1 MSILDTL
8 SEDDQETRVK
18 PINGVVTGLVTNNK
32 DPNGLGRVKVKLNG
46 LEDNHETDWAPVAT
60 LMAGN
65 QRGSFF
71 LPEVNDEVLVA
82 FEHGNI
88 DAPYVVGA
96 LWNGRANP
104 PGSNSDGK
112 NNIRKITSRSGH
124 EIILDDTAGKE
135 RVEIKDKAGNKVE
148 IKSLDNSISIKCSG
162 KISISASEEVSVDA
176 QAIKLSDSASNALVM
191 DVFIDV
197 FNLHTHMDSL
207 NAPTKAPTIQ
217 AVTASN
223 CTSIIKG
230 S

>member
-1 MSILDTL
+1 MSLLDTL
-8 SEDDQETRVK
+8 NEDDQENRVK

-96 LWNGRANP
+96 LWNGRAKP
-104 PGSNSDGK
+104 PVNNSDGK
-112 NNIRKITSRSGH
+112 NNIRKIKSRSGH
-124 EIILDDTAGKE
+124 EIILDDTDQKE
-135 RVEIKDKAGNKVE
+135 KVE
-148 IKSLDNSISIKCSG
+148 IKTNAGHSITLDDASG
-162 KISISASEEVSVDA
+162 SEKVEMQSKGGHKFKLDDSVGTVTIEDKIGNKITMGPPGVDINGKLTVS
-176 QAIKLSDSASNALVM
+176 K
-191 DVFIDV
+191 
-197 FNLHTHMDSL
+197 
-207 NAPTKAPTIQ
+207 
-217 AVTASN
+217 
-223 CTSIIKG
+223 
-230 S
+230 